1 MFQDHPDARYLRYK
15 SISNY
20 NQMALVLGNMLLE
33 GIQTSQMN
41 SFEVAGGVQI
51 LSGFQPQNVPE
62 SSSSAGEEPKFET
75 PNEGKSLHS
84 FSTPP
89 PSLTQQK
96 AQDSSLATVGSK
108 DVVSEAPTFTKLPEK
123 KEEKEND
130 GSVDCWFDELS
141 AVPDLDE
148 DLFLEATILLQDREK
163 AKIFMRLDPKLRR
176 KWLTLMLR
184 RPHPYSSNGT

>member
-1 MFQDHPDARYLRYK
+1 
-15 SISNY
+15 
-20 NQMALVLGNMLLE
+20 MALVLGNTVPD

-51 LSGFQPQNVPE
+51 LSGFQPENVPE
-62 SSSSAGEEPKFET
+62 SSSSAGDEPKFEKPT
-75 PNEGKSLHS
+75 EGKSLHS

-89 PSLTQQK
+89 PSLIRQK
-96 AQDSSLATVGSK
+96 AQDSPPATVGSK
-108 DVVSEAPTFTKLPEK
+108 DAVDEAPTFTKLPER

-130 GSVDCWFDELS
+130 GSVDSWFDELT

-163 AKIFMRLDPKLRR
+163 AKIFTRLDPKLRR
-176 KWLTLMLR
+176 KWLNLMLR
-184 RPHPYSSNGT
+184 RPHP